1 MSCINYNN
9 AINILSNM
17 SSAYPIIINQSNLV
31 SGSTNT
37 FQYNFSSNVDMSII
51 DIGLSSASLWF
62 SWPNITTSKANNQF
76 SIIHPT
82 LAGTNTLNLTIPD
95 GGYNISD
102 LNYYLRYYLITQGY
116 YIQNTASGDQ
126 TVYAE
131 FRVNPSTYQVE
142 YVSYP
147 VPTALPSGYTAGPA
161 ISFPVISSGPQLLF
175 TQAAFGT
182 VIGFIPG
189 TFPAVAPT
197 TITATGS
204 TLTPQVSDVLNVL
217 LTLDSANNP
226 FAPNSKIIHSI
237 SPAGAAYGSL
247 ITSTPPEISWVPQQA
262 GTRQSITL
270 QLTDQRLRPLYMVDT
285 DVTIKLL
292 IRYRDESKIIR

>member
-37 FQYNFSSNVDMSII
+37 FQYNFSSNVDMSNV

-62 SWPNITTSKANNQF
+62 SWPNITAAKSNNQF

-82 LAGTNTLNLTIPD
+82 LAGTTTLNLTVPD

-116 YIQNTASGDQ
+116 YIQNTASSDQ